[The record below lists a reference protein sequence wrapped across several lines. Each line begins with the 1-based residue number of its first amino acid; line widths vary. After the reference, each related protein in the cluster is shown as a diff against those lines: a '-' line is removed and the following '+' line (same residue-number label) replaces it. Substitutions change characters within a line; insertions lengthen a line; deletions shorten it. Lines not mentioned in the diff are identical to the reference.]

1 VPFFLPKD
9 LINRQLVN
17 FYTIAIL
24 MEHNLQ
30 LLSLDVCAYTK
41 NGYIQAI
48 IAYNAIKYSV

>member
-1 VPFFLPKD
+1 MPFFLPKD